1 MKNIFTRNLL
11 IAACCLVFP
20 AGMSAQFSGS
30 GSGTQDDPYR
40 IFNADQLNQVRNFV
54 EKTDVYFSLEADID
68 MTQWIAEN
76 NPSQGW
82 LPIGNNNSGFRGK
95 FNGNGHTISNL
106 WINRPSTDYIGLFG
120 KINDNTEIL
129 NLKLENADYAGNNYV
144 GGITGYCHNAS
155 SITSCVFNGKISG
168 NDYIGCVCG
177 YIDNNDYHDLI
188 VSGCNAYC
196 QIEGRDYIG
205 GICGYSY
212 ISAVGGKRY
221 RTTVSDCLSYNN
233 IDGRD
238 KIGGICGYAYSYSNR
253 NYGNCN
259 ITIFNCY
266 SYNHINGNSYIGGV
280 SGYNYTYGSGT
291 HSSITISN
299 CYSHNH
305 INGNSNIGGVS
316 GDNFNYDIGNNVNI
330 TTSDCFTNGRI
341 KGNESIGG
349 IVGYIEK
356 NKGSLDISKCY
367 SNNSIIEGKN
377 YVGGI
382 FGNSTANNIQTSG
395 NVSLNEVISSDNN
408 LYRIGNKGGFDN
420 NLAWVLTQM
429 LLNGAKQ
436 PIPDDSD
443 ENGINT
449 GLSSLKLQATYEGLG
464 WDFADTW
471 QIEETESF
479 PYFQAQTAPP
489 YFTQP
494 LKKGDTTLSGQCTE
508 AGTVTVCVGEK
519 IYTAQSSGNSW
530 SLTLDEPLQ
539 AGDFVDVWVQ
549 ADGKKPS
556 YVVSQ
561 TVSLAGGGTESDPF
575 VISTPED
582 LQAISSDD
590 TENAYYK
597 LANDIDL
604 TEWIETNSS
613 TDGWIPVTLRG
624 TFDGDGH
631 TISGLWCYADEGGLF
646 DKLVSGAAVKDV
658 KVKIADGKA
667 VKGSNYAGG
676 IVAISMGTITNST
689 VTGTIEGGSASGG
702 IAGQSSGSISQCYTL
717 GEVMSETGSAK
728 AGGIVGEN
736 QSGSSVNDSYSS
748 AVITATEDNSY
759 AAGIAGYN
767 SGTIER
773 CYSDGAISGYAIAGI
788 CGYNTGAEAKVNGCV
803 AANRSLSAYKSA
815 LRVLGGYAS
824 DASAPVTSDN
834 YAFEGMPVSVNNV
847 PQKIYDD
854 PLNGTTKTIDE
865 LYRKATYEM
874 LGWDMEN
881 IWDIDEGSSLPYFE
895 EFSIQVSEISLDN
908 TEATIERQSTLRLTA
923 TVLPENCRNNTLAW
937 SSDNEEVATV
947 DENGQVTAVGVGE
960 ANITATAAD
969 GSGVTATCK
978 VTVSPKLVTSV
989 TLNKNELTIE
999 KSFTAQLAA
1008 TVAPDDAD
1016 DLGLIWTSDNEE
1028 VATVDENGLVTAVS
1042 VGEANITATAVDG
1055 SGITATC
1062 KVTVTPKLVTSVI
1075 LDESELTI
1083 EKNFTEQLTATVAPD
1098 DADNLS
1104 LTWTSDNEEVAT
1116 VDENGLVT
1124 AVSVGE
1130 ANITATAADGSG
1142 VTATCKVTVTP
1153 KLVTSVTL
1161 DQSELTIEKT
1171 YTAQLSA
1178 TIAPDDADN
1187 RTVTWTSDNE
1197 EVATVD
1203 GHGLVTAVGE
1213 GTATITATAND
1224 GSGVSASCVVTVTF
1238 IDGIADIETS
1248 KVTVL
1253 AANGRITVSGKE
1265 KDDTVSVYDTGG
1277 RLLYQGESDVI
1288 DVPRKAMYIVT
1299 VSGKS
1304 YKVIVP

>member
-1 MKNIFTRNLL
+1 MLRSAAAYFAGIHIGVGFCVARSDGNGQCEGLRVSGRATGTDSRAFSVCKQSSLFTNPVGFGSPPTKTEKAMKELYLKNLL
-11 IAACCLVFP
+11 AVICCAVIP
-20 AGMSAQFSGS
+20 IGMSAQFSGS
-30 GSGTQDDPYR
+30 GSGTKDDPYR
-40 IFNADQLNQVRNFV
+40 IFNADQLNQVRNFAG
-54 EKTDVYFSLEADID
+54 KTDVYFSLEADID
-68 MTQWIAEN
+68 MTDWIAEN

-82 LPIGNNNSGFRGK
+82 LPIGKDSGFRGN
-95 FNGNGHTISNL
+95 FNGNGHIISNL
-106 WINRPSTDYIGLFG
+106 WIKRPSTDYIGLFG
-120 KINDNTEIL
+120 KIDDNAEIL
-129 NLKLENADYAGNNYV
+129 NLKLENAEYVGNDYV
-144 GGITGYCHNAS
+144 GGIVGYCYNAN
-155 SITSCVFNGKISG
+155 SITSCEFNGKISG
-168 NDYIGCVCG
+168 NDYIGGIIG
-177 YIDNNDYHDLI
+177 YIDNNGDHDFE
-188 VSGCNAYC
+188 VSDCNSYC
-196 QIEGRDYIG
+196 HINGRDYIG
-205 GICGYSY
+205 GICGYNY
-212 ISAVGGKRY
+212 NRVHGGENY
-221 RTTVSDCLSYNN
+221 RVFISDCLSYSN

-238 KIGGICGYAYSYSNR
+238 YIGGICGYAYSYSNSGL
-253 NYGNCN
+253 YDKSYSY
-259 ITIFNCY
+259 ITTSDCY
-266 SYNHINGNSYIGGV
+266 SYNHINGNNSIGGIYGYAYSYSYYFKDSSGFYTKSYSYITA
-280 SGYNYTYGSGT
+280 SG
-291 HSSITISN
+291 
-299 CYSHNH
+299 CYSYNH
-305 INGNSNIGGVS
+305 INGNNNIGGIS
-316 GDNFNYDIGNNVNI
+316 GYTCISDRSGGTYSHI
-330 TTSDCFTNGRI
+330 TFFDCFTNGRI
-341 KGNESIGG
+341 KGNESLGG
-349 IVGYIEK
+349 ITGYIE
-356 NKGSLDISKCY
+356 NYGSIGISKCY
-367 SNNSIIEGKN
+367 SNNLMIEGKN

-382 FGNSTANNIQTSG
+382 FGNSTENDIQTSK

-408 LYRIGNKGGFDN
+408 LYRIGNNGVFDN

-429 LLNGAKQ
+429 LLNSAKQ
-436 PIPDDSD
+436 PIPDDSGA
-443 ENGINT
+443 NGTST
-449 GLSSLKLQATYEGLG
+449 GLSTLKLQATYEGLG

-479 PYFQAQTAPP
+479 PYFKNQTAPP
-489 YFTQP
+489 YFQQA
-494 LKKGDTTLSGQCTE
+494 LKKGDTNLSGQCAE
-508 AGTVTVCVGEK
+508 AGTVTVSIDDKV
-519 IYTAQSSGNSW
+519 YTVQSSGNTW
-530 SLTLDEPLQ
+530 SLTLDNPLQ
-539 AGDFVDVWVQ
+539 AGGVVDVWVQ
-549 ADGKKPS
+549 AEGKMPS

-590 TENAYYK
+590 TENACYK

-631 TISGLWCYADEGGLF
+631 TISGLWCNAENGGLF
-646 DKLVSGAAVKDV
+646 DKLVPGAAVKNV
-658 KVKIADGKA
+658 KVSIADGKA
-667 VKGSNYAGG
+667 VKGTAIVGG
-676 IVAISMGTITNST
+676 IVAINKGTVEGCM
-689 VTGTIEGGSASGG
+689 VTGTIEGGAYTGG
-702 IAGQSSGSISQCYTL
+702 IAGQNNGIVSKCYISGKVT
-717 GEVMSETGSAK
+717 SANVSVK

-736 QSGSSVNDSYSS
+736 QSGSSVSDCYSS
-748 AVITATEDNSY
+748 ADITTTGDDSY

-767 SGTIER
+767 YGTIER
-773 CYSDGAISGYAIAGI
+773 CYSEGAISGYAIAGV
-788 CGYNTGAEAKVNGCV
+788 CAYNNGADAKVVSCV
-803 AANRSLSAYKSA
+803 AVNSSLEATKSA
-815 LRVLGGYAS
+815 LRVLGGFS
-824 DASAPVTSDN
+824 NGASAPATTDN
-834 YAFEGMPVSVNNV
+834 YAYEGMPVTVNNV

-865 LYRKATYEM
+865 LYRKATYEA

-895 EFSIQVSEISLDN
+895 EFSIQVSEISLNN

-923 TVLPENCRNNTLAW
+923 TVLPENSRNNTLKW

-947 DENGQVTAVGVGE
+947 DENGLVTAVSVGE
-960 ANITATAAD
+960 ANITATAVD

-1042 VGEANITATAVDG
+1042 AGEANITATAVDG
-1055 SGITATC
+1055 SGVTATC

-1124 AVSVGE
+1124 AV
-1130 ANITATAADGSG
+1130 
-1142 VTATCKVTVTP
+1142 
-1153 KLVTSVTL
+1153 
-1161 DQSELTIEKT
+1161 
-1171 YTAQLSA
+1171 
-1178 TIAPDDADN
+1178 
-1187 RTVTWTSDNE
+1187 
-1197 EVATVD
+1197 
-1203 GHGLVTAVGE
+1203 GE

-1224 GSGVSASCVVTVTF
+1224 GSGVAASCVVTVTF

-1277 RLLYQGESDVI
+1277 RLLYRGESDII

-1299 VSGKS
+1299 VSGKN

>member
-1 MKNIFTRNLL
+1 MRKMYLKNLF
-11 IAACCLVFP
+11 AAICCTVIP
-20 AGMSAQFSGS
+20 IGMSAQFSGS
-30 GSGTQDDPYR
+30 GSGTKDDPYR
-40 IFNADQLNQVRNFV
+40 IFNADQLNQVRNFAG
-54 EKTDVYFSLEADID
+54 KTDVYFSLEADID
-68 MTQWIAEN
+68 MTDWIAEN

-82 LPIGNNNSGFRGK
+82 QPIGNNNSGFRGK

-106 WINRPSTDYIGLFG
+106 WINRPNTDYIGLFG
-120 KINDNTEIL
+120 YISTGADIQ
-129 NLKLENADYAGNNYV
+129 NLKLENAEYVGNDYV
-144 GGITGYCHNAS
+144 GGIVGYCYNAN
-155 SITSCVFNGKISG
+155 SITSCEFNGKISG
-168 NDYIGCVCG
+168 NDYIGGIIG
-177 YIDNNDYHDLI
+177 YIDNNGDHDFE
-188 VSGCNAYC
+188 VSDCNSYC
-196 QIEGRDYIG
+196 HINGRDYIG
-205 GICGYSY
+205 GICGYNY
-212 ISAVGGKRY
+212 NRVHGGENY
-221 RTTVSDCLSYNN
+221 RVFISDCLSYSN

-238 KIGGICGYAYSYSNR
+238 YIGGICGYAYSYSDRTYSNS
-253 NYGNCN
+253 N
-259 ITIFNCY
+259 ITISNCY

-316 GDNFNYDIGNNVNI
+316 GDNFNYDSGNNGNI

-429 LLNGAKQ
+429 LLNSAKQ
-436 PIPDDSD
+436 PIPDDSGA
-443 ENGINT
+443 NGTST
-449 GLSSLKLQATYEGLG
+449 GLSTLKLQATYEGLG

-479 PYFQAQTAPP
+479 PYFKNQTAPP
-489 YFTQP
+489 YFQQA
-494 LKKGDTTLSGQCTE
+494 LKKGDTNLSGQCAE
-508 AGTVTVCVGEK
+508 AGTVTVSIDDKV
-519 IYTAQSSGNSW
+519 YTVQSSGNTW
-530 SLTLDEPLQ
+530 SLTLDNPLQ
-539 AGDFVDVWVQ
+539 AGGVVDVWVQ
-549 ADGKKPS
+549 AEGKMPS

-631 TISGLWCYADEGGLF
+631 TISGLWCSTDEGGLF

-676 IVAISMGTITNST
+676 IAAINTGT
-689 VTGTIEGGSASGG
+689 VTGCMVAGTVSDGYSGG
-702 IAGQSSGSISQCYTL
+702 IAGRNSGKISGCFTSGL
-717 GEVMSETGSAK
+717 VMSERAVVR

-736 QSGSSVNDSYSS
+736 LNGGSVSDCYST
-748 AVITATEDNSY
+748 ADVTATGEDSY
-759 AAGIAGYN
+759 AAGITGYN
-767 SGTIER
+767 YGTIER
-773 CYSDGAISGYAIAGI
+773 CYSKGAISGYTIAGV
-788 CGYNTGAEAKVNGCV
+788 CAYNNGTDAKVISCV
-803 AANRSLSAYKSA
+803 AVNRSLEATKSA

-824 DASAPVTSDN
+824 DASAPATSDN
-834 YAFEGMPVSVNNV
+834 YAFGGMPVSVNNV

-881 IWDIDEGSSLPYFE
+881 IWDIDESSSLPYFE

-923 TVLPENCRNNTLAW
+923 TVLPENCRNNTLTW
-937 SSDNEEVATV
+937 S
-947 DENGQVTAVGVGE
+947 
-960 ANITATAAD
+960 
-969 GSGVTATCK
+969 
-978 VTVSPKLVTSV
+978 
-989 TLNKNELTIE
+989 
-999 KSFTAQLAA
+999 
-1008 TVAPDDAD
+1008 
-1016 DLGLIWTSDNEE
+1016 SDNEE

-1055 SGITATC
+1055 SG
-1062 KVTVTPKLVTSVI
+1062 
-1075 LDESELTI
+1075 
-1083 EKNFTEQLTATVAPD
+1083 
-1098 DADNLS
+1098 
-1104 LTWTSDNEEVAT
+1104 
-1116 VDENGLVT
+1116 
-1124 AVSVGE
+1124 
-1130 ANITATAADGSG
+1130 

-1161 DQSELTIEKT
+1161 NKNELTIEKSF
-1171 YTAQLSA
+1171 TAQLTA
-1178 TIAPDDADN
+1178 TVAPDDADN
-1187 RTVTWTSDNE
+1187 LGLIWTSDNE

-1203 GHGLVTAVGE
+1203 ENGLVTAVGE

-1238 IDGIADIETS
+1238 TDGIADIETG

-1253 AANGRITVSGKE
+1253 AADGRITVSGKE
-1265 KDDTVSVYDTGG
+1265 QDDTVSVYDTGG
-1277 RLLYQGESDVI
+1277 RLLYRGESDVI

-1299 VSGKS
+1299 VSGKN

>member
-1 MKNIFTRNLL
+1 MRKMYLKNLF
-11 IAACCLVFP
+11 AAICCTVIP
-20 AGMSAQFSGS
+20 IGMSAQFSGS
-30 GSGTQDDPYR
+30 GSGTKDDPYR

-54 EKTDVYFSLEADID
+54 GKTDVYFSLEADID

-82 LPIGNNNSGFRGK
+82 QPIGKDSGFRGN
-95 FNGNGHTISNL
+95 FNGNGHIISNL
-106 WINRPSTDYIGLFG
+106 WIKRPSTDYIGLFG
-120 KINDNTEIL
+120 KIDDNAEIL
-129 NLKLENADYAGNNYV
+129 NLKLENAEYVGNDYV
-144 GGITGYCHNAS
+144 GGIVGYCYNAN
-155 SITSCVFNGKISG
+155 SITSCEFNGKISG
-168 NDYIGCVCG
+168 NDYIGGIIG
-177 YIDNNDYHDLI
+177 YIDNNGDHDFE
-188 VSGCNAYC
+188 VSDCNSYC
-196 QIEGRDYIG
+196 HINGRDYIG
-205 GICGYSY
+205 GICGYNY
-212 ISAVGGKRY
+212 NRVHGGENY
-221 RTTVSDCLSYNN
+221 RVFISDCLSYSN

-238 KIGGICGYAYSYSNR
+238 YIGGICGYAYSYSDSGL
-253 NYGNCN
+253 YDKSYSY
-259 ITIFNCY
+259 ITTSDCY
-266 SYNHINGNSYIGGV
+266 SYNHINGNNSIGGIYGYAYSYSDYFKDTSGFYTKSYSYITA
-280 SGYNYTYGSGT
+280 SG
-291 HSSITISN
+291 
-299 CYSHNH
+299 CYSYNH
-305 INGNSNIGGVS
+305 INGNNNIGGIS
-316 GDNFNYDIGNNVNI
+316 GYTCISDRSGGTYSHI
-330 TTSDCFTNGRI
+330 TFFDCFTNGRI
-341 KGNESIGG
+341 KGNESLGG
-349 IVGYIEK
+349 ITGYIGK
-356 NKGSLDISKCY
+356 NYGSIGISKCY
-367 SNNSIIEGKN
+367 SNNLMIEGKN

-382 FGNSTANNIQTSG
+382 FGNSTENDIQTSK

-408 LYRIGNKGGFDN
+408 LYRIGNNGVFDN

-429 LLNGAKQ
+429 LLNSAKQ
-436 PIPDDSD
+436 PIPDDSGA
-443 ENGINT
+443 NGTST
-449 GLSSLKLQATYEGLG
+449 GLSTLKLQATYEGLG

-479 PYFQAQTAPP
+479 PYFKNQTAPP
-489 YFTQP
+489 YFQQA
-494 LKKGDTTLSGQCTE
+494 LKKGDTNLSGQCAE
-508 AGTVTVCVGEK
+508 AGTVTVSIDDKV
-519 IYTAQSSGNSW
+519 YTVQSSGNTW
-530 SLTLDEPLQ
+530 SLTLDNPLQ
-539 AGDFVDVWVQ
+539 AGGVVDVWVQ
-549 ADGKKPS
+549 AEGKMPS

-582 LQAISSDD
+582 LQASSSDD

-631 TISGLWCYADEGGLF
+631 TVSGLWCNSDNGGLF
-646 DKLVSGAAVKDV
+646 GLIVPGAIAKDIKVSIV
-658 KVKIADGKA
+658 DGKA
-667 VKGSNYAGG
+667 VQGNTSVGG
-676 IVAISMGTITNST
+676 IVADNMGTVTRCM
-689 VTGTIEGGSASGG
+689 VTGEIEGGSTAGG
-702 IAGQSSGSISQCYTL
+702 IAGQNSGSISECY
-717 GEVMSETGSAK
+717 SSGSVVSSMANSK
-728 AGGIVGEN
+728 LGGIVGEN
-736 QSGSSVNDSYSS
+736 QSGGKTIDCYST
-748 AVITATEDNSY
+748 ADITTTGDNSY

-767 SGTIER
+767 SGTIEK
-773 CYSDGAISGYAIAGI
+773 CYAGGSIYGSVVAGI
-788 CGYNTGAEAKVNGCV
+788 CGYGSGAEAQVKNCV
-803 AANRSLSAYKSA
+803 AVNKYLSATKSA
-815 LRVLGGYAS
+815 LRILGGYNAN
-824 DASAPVTSDN
+824 ANAPATTDN
-834 YAFEGMPVSVNNV
+834 YAFEGMPVSVNNI

-865 LYRKATYEM
+865 LHTKATYEA

-881 IWDIDEGSSLPYFE
+881 LWKIDEGSSLPYFE
-895 EFSIQVSEISLDN
+895 VFSVPVSEISLDK
-908 TEATIERQSTLRLTA
+908 TEATLERQSTLQLTA
-923 TVLPENCRNNTLAW
+923 TVLPENCRNNTLKW

-947 DENGQVTAVGVGE
+947 DENGLVTAVSVGE
-960 ANITATAAD
+960 ANITATAVD

-1055 SGITATC
+1055 SGVTATC

-1124 AVSVGE
+1124 AV
-1130 ANITATAADGSG
+1130 
-1142 VTATCKVTVTP
+1142 
-1153 KLVTSVTL
+1153 
-1161 DQSELTIEKT
+1161 
-1171 YTAQLSA
+1171 
-1178 TIAPDDADN
+1178 
-1187 RTVTWTSDNE
+1187 
-1197 EVATVD
+1197 
-1203 GHGLVTAVGE
+1203 GE

-1224 GSGVSASCVVTVTF
+1224 GSGVAASCVVTVTF

-1277 RLLYQGESDVI
+1277 RLLYRGESDVI

-1299 VSGKS
+1299 VSGKN